1 MKKAVLLTAVFVLL
15 GGLLI
20 QTGSAQGPEEPKVLK
35 FQTMF
40 GVTGPFLG
48 AANPI
53 QGVPGAGAPWTNP
66 KVQGEFRANGE
77 LKIRV
82 RGLVLVQNGTNP
94 SPTFR
99 GIVSCRSIDT
109 STEPDTANTVIVTT
123 GVFPAT
129 ATGDS
134 EIEQTVVLPTPCVA
148 PIVFVGPGAGAVRWF
163 SATGVGSPIN

>member
-1 MKKAVLLTAVFVLL
+1 MKTSVVLAAVLLLF
-15 GGLLI
+15 GGLLA
-20 QTGSAQGPEEPKVLK
+20 QPGSAEGSDEQKVLK

-48 AANPI
+48 ATNSI

-66 KVQGEFRANGE
+66 RVQGELRANGE

-82 RGLVLVQNGTNP
+82 RRLVLVSNGTNP

-109 STEPDTANTVIVTT
+109 STTPPTASTVIVTT
-123 GVFPAT
+123 GTFPAT
-129 ATGDS
+129 TTGDS
-134 EIEQTVVLPTPCVA
+134 EIEETVALPSPCVA

-163 SATGVGSPIN
+163 STTGVATPID